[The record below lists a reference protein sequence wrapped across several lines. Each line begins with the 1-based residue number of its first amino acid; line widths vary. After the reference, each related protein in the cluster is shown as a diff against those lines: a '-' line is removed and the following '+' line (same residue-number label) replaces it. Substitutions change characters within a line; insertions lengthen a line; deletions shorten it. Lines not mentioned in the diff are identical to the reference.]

1 MKRLL
6 FIVFVIALPAITI
19 QSCSNQSSTG
29 DKNSSSTLANP
40 GKSKA
45 DTTLQADEK
54 YTCTMHQEVI
64 SDHPGE
70 CPKCGMTLVKQK
82 ITADQQ
88 KMLQDGNY
96 VKPKD

>member
-1 MKRLL
+1 MKR
-6 FIVFVIALPAITI
+6 IFVIVSLITFSTI
-19 QSCSNQSSTG
+19 VSISCNNQSVSDKKEVNQTKVKST
-29 DKNSSSTLANP
+29 DAETATP
-40 GKSKA
+40 
-45 DTTLQADEK
+45 LQTDEK
-54 YTCTMHQEVI
+54 YTCTMHNEVL

-82 ITADQQ
+82 LTSSQK

>member
-1 MKRLL
+1 MKRILLIAVIAIVSSLL
-6 FIVFVIALPAITI
+6 FSA
-19 QSCSNQSSTG
+19 CSGSSV
-29 DKNSSSTLANP
+29 KPNEASSADINNTS
-40 GKSKA
+40 KSA
-45 DTTLQADEK
+45 DTLEK
-54 YTCTMHQEVI
+54 YTCLMHPEVI

-82 ITADQQ
+82 LTAEQR